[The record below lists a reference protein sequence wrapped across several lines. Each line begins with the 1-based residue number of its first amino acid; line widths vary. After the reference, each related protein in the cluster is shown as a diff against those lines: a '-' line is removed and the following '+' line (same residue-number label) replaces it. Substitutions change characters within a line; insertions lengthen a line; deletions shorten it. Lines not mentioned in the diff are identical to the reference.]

1 MKIFVKLALILS
13 SLVLI
18 QPKTFAFEDY
28 MVFSRI
34 PIDKVTVKNKKV
46 LDVNIV
52 NTIYNERK
60 ILTIEPL
67 SKGKSGVILQ
77 SGDSEFLFFITV
89 KNKKTLIESSAPY
102 FELYPIDRQPL
113 YLEIDPPPE
122 LKTWTN

>member
-1 MKIFVKLALILS
+1 MYL
-13 SLVLI
+13 
-18 QPKTFAFEDY
+18 
-28 MVFSRI
+28 
-34 PIDKVTVKNKKV
+34 DKVTVKNKKV